1 MVIVMRHFKNSCWFA
16 VGMLIAAVWMAPY
29 AHAQTSLIFD
39 TKGNI
44 IGSYAEVS
52 HATLNAAYGVADRS
66 AGQVVVRGATGT
78 AVTAAVA
85 VERQVAKAAIAKAAA
100 KIAVKAIPGVG
111 TVAALAEL
119 CDLLCTHNYRVAPDG
134 SSLQQ
139 IEQPGIA
146 GDDPGMGYFYIGAS
160 NIAKTPQAS
169 CNLLASTWASTN
181 TAYDVTG
188 TVSADYRCT
197 VKGVAKNNPAVITTP
212 YNALELQ
219 KSPNYYVPQYILPT
233 EISTQADIQQY
244 AEQRAAWKPVYDAMH
259 SDAASAGSSWPSD
272 YSPIDATTPV
282 VVTAPP
288 VTSSPRVVSTGTQT
302 KPDGSVDS
310 ITRTETTTVTPTT
323 TGTTVGDSKTTFP
336 TSVTTTTNITNNVT
350 NTAVTNTETV
360 NQPPDTAASPDGPD
374 DPCASH
380 PNRAGCSDLGTPPQ
394 PEAIP
399 QQDVPITIS
408 PVLFASSASCPAPI
422 NYNAYG
428 ARTISF
434 QPFCDW
440 ASSVRGLFLA
450 LGALA
455 CAWIMFEGLRSV

>member
-1 MVIVMRHFKNSCWFA
+1 MMRNFYWFC
-16 VGMLIAAVWMAPY
+16 VGLLISVAIFFVPY

-119 CDLLCTHNYRVAPDG
+119 CDLLCSHNYRLAPDG

-146 GDDPGMGYFYIGAS
+146 GDEPGMGYFYNGLG

-169 CNLLASTWASTN
+169 CDLVASTWGSTN
-181 TAYDVTG
+181 TSYDVTG
-188 TVSADYRCT
+188 VVSADYRCT
-197 VKGVAKNNPAVITTP
+197 VRGVAKNNPAVIVTP
-212 YNALELQ
+212 YNSLDLG

-233 EISTQADIQQY
+233 EISTQADIEQY
-244 AEQRAAWKPVYDAMH
+244 AAQRAAWKPVYDAMH

-288 VTSSPRVVSTGTQT
+288 VSSSPRVVSTGTQT
-302 KPDGSVDS
+302 RPDGSVDS
-310 ITRTETTTVTPTT
+310 VTKTETTTVTPTT

-336 TSVTTTTNITNNVT
+336 TSVTTVTNITNNVT
-350 NTAVTNTETV
+350 NNTVTNSETV
-360 NQPPDTAASPDGPD
+360 NQSPDTAVSPD
-374 DPCASH
+374 DPSDPCADN
-380 PNRAGCSDLGTPPQ
+380 PNRAGCVELGTPPL

-399 QQDVPITIS
+399 QQDIPVSIT
-408 PVLFASSASCPAPI
+408 PVVFSSAAGCPAPI
-422 NYNAYG
+422 TYELYG
-428 ARTISF
+428 LRTIPY
-434 QPFCDW
+434 QPYCDI
-440 ASSVRGLFLA
+440 ASGIRAVFLMI
-450 LGALA
+450 GAVTAAYIFMDAFKL
-455 CAWIMFEGLRSV
+455 